1 MSKRVLVCDDSKMTR
16 CLVADI
22 LADDGWDVVAEAA
35 DGQEAVA
42 AYKETMPDAMT
53 LDLIMEGSDGLEA
66 LEGIRHFDP
75 HAKIVVVT
83 SVTHEKLIKAILAR
97 GVQDYI
103 TKPIVADRLLQSMS
117 ACIS

>member
-1 MSKRVLVCDDSKMTR
+1 MSKRALVCDDSKMTR

-22 LADDGWDVVAEAA
+22 LVEDGWDVVAEAA
-35 DGQEAVA
+35 DGKEAVE
-42 AYKETMPDAMT
+42 AYKQTMPDAMT

-83 SVTHEKLIKAILAR
+83 SVTHEKLIKTLLAR
-97 GVQDYI
+97 GIQDYI
-103 TKPIVADRLLQSMS
+103 TKPIVAEQLLRSMS
-117 ACIS
+117 ACVS